1 MIKIILFKSVNISI
15 SKNNIYIDNIY
26 SLINLYF
33 YMRKNFNIISYY
45 IIIFINITKYVKI
58 FK

>member
-33 YMRKNFNIISYY
+33 YMRKIFIIISYY